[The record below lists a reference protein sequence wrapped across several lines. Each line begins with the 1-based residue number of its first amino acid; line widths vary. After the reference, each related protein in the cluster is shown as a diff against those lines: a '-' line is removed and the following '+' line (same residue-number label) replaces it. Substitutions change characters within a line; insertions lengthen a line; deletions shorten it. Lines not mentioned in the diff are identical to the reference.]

1 MPRIPFGDWVN
12 DVVEW
17 LLHHVSWLFD
27 FFKTV
32 FDGIYNGLTDVLQAP
47 EPLLLAGIFAV
58 IAFWLRGTV
67 AGVLTF
73 VGFWFIQNLELWD
86 DAMMTLS
93 LVLVSTLIALV
104 IGVPLGI
111 WAARSNRVSGLF
123 RPVLDLMQ
131 TLPAMVYLIPAI
143 LFFGSGAPAGIVAT
157 LIFAVPPGVRM
168 TELGI
173 RQVDAE
179 LVEAA
184 EAFGTTPRNTL
195 LRVQL
200 PLALPTIMAGVNQ
213 VIMLGLSMAA
223 IAGMVGTDGLG
234 GAVNEA
240 IGQLNV
246 GLGAESG
253 IAIVILAI
261 YLDRMTSSL
270 GQQVSPLGRRALA
283 KLRSA
288 QGLKIWSYRP
298 RPAVAMVGVVILAL
312 VAGGMGVFGGSS
324 SSTASDDATNVGHGK
339 KITIGYIPWDEGVA
353 STFLWKEILEQRGF
367 EVEAK
372 QFDAGPLYT
381 SMAQGSVDFETDSWL
396 PTTHA
401 EYWKKYGKDLEDLG
415 SWYGPTS
422 LELTVPAYMKGIDS
436 LEDLKGQGD
445 KFGGKITGIE
455 ASAGE
460 TGLLKSKILK
470 AYGLD
475 KEYKVVDSS
484 TPAMLAELKR
494 AYAKKQPIVVP
505 LWSPHWAYNDFKLKK
520 LKDPKGAWGKG
531 DGVHSLARKGFG
543 SEFPEVDKWLKDFKM
558 SEKQLTSLEAEI
570 NKAGKGKQQDAVKT
584 WLQQKENKGLAD
596 KLAPVKKQST
606 PAEAKNPVNVAWF
619 PWDEDVAV
627 TYLWKNVLEK
637 RGYKLNLKQMDVGP
651 VYTGLASGDLDVN
664 FDAWLPYAQKNYW
677 DKSKKNLVDLGSW
690 YSPTSLE
697 VAVPKYVKGVKS
709 LEDLKG
715 KGKTF
720 DGKIIGIEPGTGEM
734 NLLKKEV
741 LPGYGLDKEYKVV
754 DGSTPAMLAEL
765 KRSYA
770 KKEPI
775 AVVLWSPHWAYSD
788 YDLNKLAD
796 PKKKF
801 GEGNTI
807 RTIANKSFPGKFPQL
822 TKWFKDFKLS
832 EDELGSLEAEIKN
845 GGQGHEEEAVATWL
859 KSHQDVAERMTA
871 S

>member
-12 DVVEW
+12 SVVDW
-17 LLHHVSWLFD
+17 MLDHMGWLFD
-27 FFKTV
+27 FLKTC
-32 FDGIYNGLTDVLQAP
+32 FDGIYNTIVDVLQAP

-73 VGFWFIQNLELWD
+73 VGFWFIENLELWD
-86 DAMMTLS
+86 HAMQTLA

-111 WAARSNRVSGLF
+111 WAARSDRVSGLF
-123 RPVLDLMQ
+123 KPVLDLMQ

-173 RQVDAE
+173 RQVDEE

-184 EAFGTTPRNTL
+184 AAFGTTPGNTL

-223 IAGMVGTDGLG
+223 IAGMVGTEGLG
-234 GAVNEA
+234 ADVNQA

-270 GQQVSPLGRRALA
+270 GQQVSPLGRRALH
-283 KLRSA
+283 KLRA
-288 QGLKIWSYRP
+288 TQGLKIWSYRP
-298 RPAVAMVGVVILAL
+298 RPAVAVVGVVVLAL

-324 SSTASDDATNVGHGK
+324 STSAADDATNVGQGK
-339 KITIGYIPWDEGVA
+339 KVTIGYIPWDEGVA

-367 EVEAK
+367 QVEAK

-381 SMAQGSVDFETDSWL
+381 SLAQGSVDFETDSWL

-401 EYWKKYGKDLEDLG
+401 QYWKKYGKDLDDLG
-415 SWYGPTS
+415 AWYGETS

-436 LEDLKGQGD
+436 LEDLKGQGA

-460 TGLLKSKILK
+460 TSLLKSKVLK

-505 LWSPHWAYNDFKLKK
+505 LWSPHWAYNDYDLKK
-520 LKDPKGAWGKG
+520 LKDPKGVWGKG
-531 DGVHSLARKGFG
+531 DGVHTLSRKGFG
-543 SEFPEVDKWLKDFKM
+543 DDNPEVAKWLKDFKM
-558 SEKQLTSLEAEI
+558 SESQLTSLEAEI
-570 NKAGKGKQQDAVKT
+570 NKAAKGKQQDAVKA
-584 WLQQKENKGLAD
+584 WLKKNPGVVD
-596 KLAPVKKQST
+596 KLAPVQKKQGTGSDS
-606 PAEAKNPVNVAWF
+606 KDPVNVAWF
-619 PWDEDVAV
+619 AWDEDIAV

-651 VYTGLASGDLDVN
+651 VYTGLGSGDLDVN
-664 FDAWLPYAQKNYW
+664 FDAWLPYAQSNYW
-677 DKSKKNLVDLGSW
+677 NANKANLKDLGSW

-697 VAVPKYVKGVKS
+697 IAVPSYVKDVKS
-709 LEDLKG
+709 LADLKG

-734 NLLKKEV
+734 NLLKKDV

-765 KRSYA
+765 KRAYA

-775 AVVLWSPHWAYSD
+775 AVVLWSPHWAYSE
-788 YDLNKLAD
+788 YDLTKLAD

-807 RTIANKSFPGKFPQL
+807 RTITNKDFPAKYPQL
-822 TKWFKDFKLS
+822 TKWFKDFKMS
-832 EDELGSLEAEIKN
+832 EDELGTLEAEIKK
-845 GGQGHEEEAVATWL
+845 GGQGHEEDAVASWL
-859 KSHQDVAERMTA
+859 ETHPEVEKRMTA

>member
-12 DVVEW
+12 DVVDW
-17 LLHHVSWLFD
+17 MLDHMAWLFD
-27 FFKTV
+27 FFESV
-32 FDGIYNGLTDVLQAP
+32 FSGVYDGITNVLTAP
-47 EPLLLAGIFAV
+47 EPLILAGIFAV
-58 IAFWLRGTV
+58 IAFWLRGTLG
-67 AGVLTF
+67 AVLTF
-73 VGFWFIQNLELWD
+73 IGFWFIQNLELWTK
-86 DAMMTLS
+86 AMETLS
-93 LVLVSTLIALV
+93 LVLVSTLIALI

-111 WAARSNRVSGLF
+111 WAARSNRISNLF

-173 RQVDAE
+173 RQVDKE

-195 LRVQL
+195 FRVQL

-223 IAGMVGTDGLG
+223 IAGMVGTGGLG

-253 IAIVILAI
+253 ISIVILAI

-270 GQQVSPLGRRALA
+270 GQQVSPLGRRALN
-283 KLRSA
+283 KLRVT

-298 RPAVAMVGVVILAL
+298 RPAVAVVGVVVLAL
-312 VAGGMGVFGGSS
+312 VAGGMGMFGQSS
-324 SSTASDDATNVGHGK
+324 GGAAPTASSTNVGQGK
-339 KITIGYIPWDEGVA
+339 KISIGYIPWDEGVA

-367 EVEAK
+367 QVETK

-381 SMAQGSVDFETDSWL
+381 SLSQGSVDFQTDSWL
-396 PTTHA
+396 PVTHA

-422 LELTVPAYMKGIDS
+422 LELAVPSYMKDITS
-436 LEDLKGQGD
+436 MEDLKGQAD

-460 TGLLKSKILK
+460 MALLKSKVLK
-470 AYGLD
+470 EYGLD

-494 AYAKKQPIVVP
+494 AYAKKEPIVTT
-505 LWSPHWAYNDFKLKK
+505 LWSPHWAYNDYKLTK

-531 DGVHSLARKGFG
+531 DGIHSLARKGFG
-543 SEFPEVDKWLKDFKM
+543 KDFPEVNKWVKDFKLT
-558 SEKQLTSLEAEI
+558 EKQLTSLEAEI

-584 WLQQKENKGLAD
+584 WLKQNPGLVD

-606 PAEAKNPVNVAWF
+606 PAEAKRPVNVAWF
-619 PWDEDVAV
+619 PWDEDIAV

-664 FDAWLPYAQKNYW
+664 FDAWLPHAQSNYW
-677 DKSKKNLVDLGSW
+677 NKHKDNLADLGSW

-697 VAVPKYVKGVKS
+697 VSVPSYVKGVKS
-709 LEDLKG
+709 YEDLKG
-715 KGKTF
+715 KSKLF
-720 DGKIIGIEPGTGEM
+720 DGKIIGIEAGTGEM
-734 NLLKKEV
+734 NLLKKDV
-741 LPGYGLDKEYKVV
+741 LPAYGLDKEYKVV
-754 DGSTPAMLAEL
+754 DGSTPAMLAQL
-765 KRSYA
+765 KRAYA

-775 AVVLWSPHWAYSD
+775 AVVLWSPHWAYND
-788 YDLNKLAD
+788 YKLTKLKD
-796 PKKKF
+796 SKKAWGPGDK
-801 GEGNTI
+801 I
-807 RTIANKSFPGKFPQL
+807 RTIAHKDFPNKYPQL
-822 TKWFKDFKLS
+822 TKWFKNFKLS
-832 EDELGSLEAEIKN
+832 EDELASLESEITKQ
-845 GGQGHEEEAVATWL
+845 GQGHEEDAVATWL
-859 KSHQDVAERMTA
+859 KTHQDVEKRMTA

>member
-1 MPRIPFGDWVN
+1 M
-12 DVVEW
+12 
-17 LLHHVSWLFD
+17 LHHVSWLFD